1 MAPVSKGERLII
13 VHAGGRF
20 GFIPNALLIY
30 RNKPTHKTYV
40 IDTILAE
47 NNHTVLRLPPYHPDL
62 NPIELIWGDVK
73 QWVGSKN
80 VSFKIKD
87 VEMLCRERFK
97 EIGKKEWEN
106 VCNKVEE
113 NEHEYWEK
121 DGIMEERIE
130 KIIIEDNGMESSDE
144 ESEHET
150 DQTEYGDNMSGVEE
164 LDEY

>member
-1 MAPVSKGERLII
+1 
-13 VHAGGRF
+13 
-20 GFIPNALLIY
+20 
-30 RNKPTHKTYV
+30 
-40 IDTILAE
+40 
-47 NNHTVLRLPPYHPDL
+47 
-62 NPIELIWGDVK
+62 
-73 QWVGSKN
+73 
-80 VSFKIKD
+80 
-87 VEMLCRERFK
+87 MLCRERFK